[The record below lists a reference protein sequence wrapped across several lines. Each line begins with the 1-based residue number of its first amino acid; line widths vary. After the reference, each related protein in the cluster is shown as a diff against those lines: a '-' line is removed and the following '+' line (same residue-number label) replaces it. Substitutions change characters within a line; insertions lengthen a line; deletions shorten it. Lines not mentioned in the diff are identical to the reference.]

1 MITED
6 IYNYLCADETLQTAL
21 SANETDSKIYPNFA
35 AITSRTPYIVYRSY
49 NPGGCYDE
57 VLCEEHLTFIITA
70 ENFAQTAAISKI
82 LTVLL
87 DLTSGQIPSQDYRI
101 YYSKKIGG
109 SDFIDELGR
118 HSRAVNFIFKFK

>member
-6 IYNYLCADETLQTAL
+6 IYNYLAADDTLGAALCA
-21 SANETDSKIYPNFA
+21 SETDSKIYPNFA
-35 AITSRTPYIVYRSY
+35 AITSRTPYIVYRSS
-49 NPGGCYDE
+49 NPGGSYDE
-57 VLCEEHLTFIITA
+57 VLCEEHLTFVITC

-87 DLTSGQIPSQDYRI
+87 DLTEEQIPSQNYKI
-101 YYSKKIGG
+101 YYAKKIGG